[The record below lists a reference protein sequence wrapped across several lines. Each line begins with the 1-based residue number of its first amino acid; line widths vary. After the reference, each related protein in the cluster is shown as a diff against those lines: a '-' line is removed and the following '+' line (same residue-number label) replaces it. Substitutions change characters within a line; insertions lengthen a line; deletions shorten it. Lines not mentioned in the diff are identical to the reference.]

1 MKKPTV
7 LLILDGFGLA
17 PAGPGNAISLA
28 SKMNLNTLLFM
39 CPSCLLEASGE
50 DVGLPAGTMGNSEV
64 GHTNIGAGRIVYQ
77 SLLRINNAIADGS
90 YFDNPVYVE
99 AADALAAKPEA
110 AAHLLILLSDEGV
123 HSSLSHLWAMLK
135 LLKDKGVKIVYL
147 HCFMDG
153 RDSPPTSGE
162 GFIEQ
167 TLGKLRELGVGK
179 IATLGGR
186 FYGMDRDK
194 RWERVKT
201 HYDAMVRGEAPFDP
215 DPLHAV
221 RESYAAGKTDE
232 FIVPVVCDKDG
243 LVKPGDTVF
252 FINFRPDRA
261 RELTRA
267 FAEPDFDGFAHE
279 YFPVSFVCATEY
291 DADIKNVS
299 VAFPPEVVRNTLGEY
314 VSSLGMTQMHIAET
328 EKYAHVTFF
337 LNGGREEPFAGEKRI
352 LIPSPREFPT
362 YDLVPEMSARKVT
375 AAACDSI
382 ASGAF
387 DLIVVNLANCDMVGH
402 TGVIPAVVEAVEVVD
417 ECVGAIARA
426 VEKAE
431 GICVVTADH
440 GNADEMLDENGN
452 PHTAHTTNPVPFI
465 VSGAD
470 VKLKNGRLA
479 DIAPTLLELMGLDK
493 PAEMTGES
501 LIEH

>member
-1 MKKPTV
+1 MKTPTV
-7 LLILDGFGLA
+7 LLILDGYGLA
-17 PAGPGNAISLA
+17 PASEGNAISLA
-28 SKMNLNTLLFM
+28 SKMNINTLLFS
-39 CPSCLLEASGE
+39 CPSCLLQASGE

-64 GHTNIGAGRIVYQ
+64 GHTNIGAGRVVYQ

-90 YFDNPVYVE
+90 YFENPAYVE
-99 AADALAAKPEA
+99 AAEALAGTDA

-135 LLKDKGVKIVYL
+135 LLRDKGVKNVYL

-162 GFIEQ
+162 GFIAQ
-167 TLGKLRELGVGK
+167 TLDKLAELGVGK

-201 HYDAMVRGEAPFDP
+201 AYDAMVLGDAPFDP

-232 FIVPVVCDKDG
+232 FIVPVVCDRGG
-243 LVKPGDTVF
+243 LVKPGDTIF

-267 FAEPDFDGFAHE
+267 FAEPGFDGFTRD

-291 DADIKNVS
+291 DADIKNVT
-299 VAFPPEVVRNTLGEY
+299 VAFPPEVVKNTIGEY
-314 VSSLGMTQMHIAET
+314 ISSLGMTQMHIAET

-337 LNGGREEPFAGEKRI
+337 LNGGREEPFPGEKRI
-352 LIPSPREFPT
+352 LIPSPREYPT
-362 YDLVPEMSARKVT
+362 YDLVPEMSARQVT
-375 AAACDSI
+375 RAACDSI
-382 ASGAF
+382 AAGVF

-402 TGVIPAVVEAVEVVD
+402 TGNIPAVVEAVEVVD
-417 ECVGAIARA
+417 ECVGSIARA
-426 VEKAE
+426 TENAG
-431 GICVVTADH
+431 GICIVTADH

-465 VSGAD
+465 ISGAD
-470 VKLKNGRLA
+470 VSLHNGRLA
-479 DIAPTLLELMGLDK
+479 DIAPTILDLLGLAK
-493 PAEMTGES
+493 PEEMTGAS
-501 LIEH
+501 LIDR

>member
-1 MKKPTV
+1 MKTPTV
-7 LLILDGFGLA
+7 LLILDGYGLA
-17 PAGPGNAISLA
+17 PASEGNAISLA
-28 SKMNLNTLLFM
+28 SKMNINTLLFS
-39 CPSCLLEASGE
+39 CPSCLLQASGE

-64 GHTNIGAGRIVYQ
+64 GHTNIGAGRVVYQ

-90 YFDNPVYVE
+90 YFENPAYVE
-99 AADALAAKPEA
+99 AAEALAGTDA

-135 LLKDKGVKIVYL
+135 LLRDKGVKNVYL

-162 GFIEQ
+162 GFIAQ
-167 TLGKLRELGVGK
+167 TLDKLAELGVGK

-186 FYGMDRDK
+186 FYGMYRDK

-201 HYDAMVRGEAPFDP
+201 AYDAMVLGDAPFDP

-232 FIVPVVCDKDG
+232 FIVPVVCDRGG
-243 LVKPGDTVF
+243 LVKPGDTIF

-267 FAEPDFDGFAHE
+267 FAEPGFDGFKRD

-291 DADIKNVS
+291 DADIKNVT
-299 VAFPPEVVRNTLGEY
+299 VAFPPEVVKNTIGEY
-314 VSSLGMTQMHIAET
+314 ISSLGMTQMHIAET

-337 LNGGREEPFAGEKRI
+337 LNGGREEPFPGEKRI
-352 LIPSPREFPT
+352 LIPSPREYPT
-362 YDLVPEMSARKVT
+362 YDLVPEMSARQVT
-375 AAACDSI
+375 RAACDSI
-382 ASGAF
+382 AAGVF

-402 TGVIPAVVEAVEVVD
+402 TGNIPAVVEAVEVVD
-417 ECVGAIARA
+417 ECVGSIARA
-426 VEKAE
+426 TENAG
-431 GICVVTADH
+431 GICIVTADH

-465 VSGAD
+465 ISGAD
-470 VKLKNGRLA
+470 VSLHNGRLA
-479 DIAPTLLELMGLDK
+479 DIAPTILDLLGLAK
-493 PAEMTGES
+493 PEEMTGAS
-501 LIEH
+501 LIDR